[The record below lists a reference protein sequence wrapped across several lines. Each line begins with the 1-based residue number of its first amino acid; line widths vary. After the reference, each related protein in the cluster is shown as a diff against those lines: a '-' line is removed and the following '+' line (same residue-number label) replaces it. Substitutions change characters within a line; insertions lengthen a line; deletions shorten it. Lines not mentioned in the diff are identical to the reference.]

1 MGGVEMMKKLMFI
14 VITFLTFLSISTIIK
29 LPVQGASNVNN
40 VQIVLHHRI
49 SEDGNFVE
57 VNNDGKEHYYNDG
70 MVDGVNT
77 TFSVYDLTTKYTDY
91 LTHNRSPE
99 NLFQKIGMMSPTK
112 IQKFIIDNKLHKL
125 FNVTTNNAG
134 ISTFDVNGSDY
145 KAYLIVQNNNDNYGT
160 QSFAMPIAISF
171 PFRDTNTGKP
181 MSVIHIYTKA
191 TNLRRA
197 PYFFKYGKDS
207 CGNKFPLGGAKF
219 VFYRFAD
226 NHRKEYL
233 GINNDWVTSSDPK
246 NDYRILKL
254 SSHKSGLV
262 LLRKYDLTP
271 GTYYFSEVQSA
282 KGFKISNYARHIPV
296 WIPGSL
302 TNLGFSRDIIVNHSR
317 VPPLSAYQV
326 PLSVYYNHDLRIYNC
341 QRGFSSNTITNGK
354 SGGNGSHSKNGGSQP
369 GYVDKGGGNYKTN
382 NANRKG
388 IKGLLPQTG
397 EQQLK
402 FSLLGIALILL
413 GIIIYVFNHRR
424 GEIKN
429 EK

>member
-1 MGGVEMMKKLMFI
+1 
-14 VITFLTFLSISTIIK
+14 
-29 LPVQGASNVNN
+29 
-40 VQIVLHHRI
+40 
-49 SEDGNFVE
+49 
-57 VNNDGKEHYYNDG
+57 

-99 NLFQKIGMMSPTK
+99 NLFQKIGVMSPTN

-317 VPPLSAYQV
+317 IPPLSAYQV

>member
-1 MGGVEMMKKLMFI
+1 MMKKLMFI
-14 VITFLTFLSISTIIK
+14 IITFLTFLSISTIIK
-29 LPVQGASNVNN
+29 FPVQGASNVNN
-40 VQIVLHHRI
+40 IQIVLHHRV
-49 SEDGNFVE
+49 SENGNFVE
-57 VNNDGKEHYYNDG
+57 INNDGKEHYYNDG

-77 TFSVYDLTTKYTDY
+77 TFSVYDLTTKYTNY

-99 NLFQKIGMMSPTK
+99 SLFQKIGVMSPTK
-112 IQKFIIDNKLHKL
+112 IQRFIINNKLHKL

-134 ISTFDVNGSDY
+134 ISKFDVNGSDY
-145 KAYLIVQNNNDNYGT
+145 KAYLIVQNNNNNYET

-171 PFRDTNTGKP
+171 PFKDPSTGKT

-207 CGNKFPLGGAKF
+207 SGNKFPLEGAKF
-219 VFYRFAD
+219 VFYRFTD
-226 NHRKEYL
+226 SHRKEYL
-233 GINNDWVTSSDPK
+233 GIDNDWVTSSDPK

-262 LLRKYDLTP
+262 LLRNYGLTP
-271 GTYYFSEVQSA
+271 GAYFFSEVQSA
-282 KGFKISNYARHIPV
+282 KNFKISNYARHIPV

-317 VPPLSAYQV
+317 IPPLSAYQV
-326 PLSVYYNHDLRIYNC
+326 PLSAYYNHDLRIYNC
-341 QRGFSSNTITNGK
+341 QRESLPNTIT
-354 SGGNGSHSKNGGSQP
+354 NGSHSKNGGSQP
-369 GYVDKGGGNYKTN
+369 NYVDKGGGDYKTN
-382 NANRKG
+382 NSDRKK

-397 EQQLK
+397 EQRLRL
-402 FSLLGIALILL
+402 SLLGITLMLL
-413 GIIIYVFNHRR
+413 GVIIYIFNHRKR
-424 GEIKN
+424 RN

>member
-99 NLFQKIGMMSPTK
+99 NLFQKIGVMSPTK

-145 KAYLIVQNNNDNYGT
+145 KAYLIVQNYGT
-160 QSFAMPIAISF
+160 QSFAMPISISF

-207 CGNKFPLGGAKF
+207 CGNKFPLGGAIF

-317 VPPLSAYQV
+317 IPPLSAYQV
-326 PLSVYYNHDLRIYNC
+326 PLSVYYNRDLRIYNC
-341 QRGFSSNTITNGK
+341 QRRFSSNTITNGK

>member
-1 MGGVEMMKKLMFI
+1 MMKKLMFI

-99 NLFQKIGMMSPTK
+99 NLFQKIGVMSPTK

-145 KAYLIVQNNNDNYGT
+145 KAYLIVQNYGT
-160 QSFAMPIAISF
+160 QSFAMPISISF

-207 CGNKFPLGGAKF
+207 CGNKFPLGGAIF

-317 VPPLSAYQV
+317 IPPLSAYQV
-326 PLSVYYNHDLRIYNC
+326 PLSVYYNRDLRIYNC
-341 QRGFSSNTITNGK
+341 QRRFSSNTITNGK